1 MAELT
6 QTHPLPIPKWSKSKG
21 SFCVS
26 SVEQYEELAASV
38 ELTVQQLIQAHNYNT
53 VGNFIRFYESYRK
66 SGETKVE
73 NFFRTYN
80 PPITPEHHTCVG
92 LGLELLKKLKFLE
105 KKYPGLKD
113 KFYLVSCEEA
123 IVDVKGYTKA
133 DPKIDISEKEHVL
146 VALKIKIGT
155 RYGILL
161 LDPGYHIGRVITIM
175 KDQFYP
181 NTGWFLQSDES
192 QVRKEYCYI
201 FAENSDYI
209 KWIDRVTREGLETTS
224 ENIIYVARPYATPVQ
239 VTERR
244 NLVYNFRSFL
254 ARDTKGHLVAGLYF
268 PIKENV
274 KPVLFYQNGRIKEK
288 FNISLIVSCEREK
301 FERDIINH
309 CNVKMGLSPGTLE
322 IILNKISIIMS
333 DHNFVQQ
340 VLDINN
346 KVGGISE
353 DN

>member
-1 MAELT
+1 M
-6 QTHPLPIPKWSKSKG
+6 
-21 SFCVS
+21 
-26 SVEQYEELAASV
+26 
-38 ELTVQQLIQAHNYNT
+38 
-53 VGNFIRFYESYRK
+53 
-66 SGETKVE
+66 
-73 NFFRTYN
+73 
-80 PPITPEHHTCVG
+80 
-92 LGLELLKKLKFLE
+92 
-105 KKYPGLKD
+105 
-113 KFYLVSCEEA
+113 
-123 IVDVKGYTKA
+123 
-133 DPKIDISEKEHVL
+133 
-146 VALKIKIGT
+146 
-155 RYGILL
+155 
-161 LDPGYHIGRVITIM
+161 
-175 KDQFYP
+175 
-181 NTGWFLQSDES
+181 
-192 QVRKEYCYI
+192 
-201 FAENSDYI
+201 
-209 KWIDRVTREGLETTS
+209 TREGLETTS

-322 IILNKISIIMS
+322 IILNKISIILS